1 MLRYTLNFYYIGEKL
16 EYAKEDLNK
25 IVTSQHM
32 SSSELETL
40 LKARAEKQIDF
51 KLIDIRELFE
61 FTDRSIV
68 GADLLY
74 PTSMIQKFVP
84 DLEAL
89 KDVPVILY
97 CRTGSRTGQIMH
109 ALRNMGMENVV
120 HLSDGILA
128 YRGETIKG
136 ADIPNEL

>member
-1 MLRYTLNFYYIGEKL
+1 MEFT
-16 EYAKEDLNK
+16 KEDLNK
-25 IVTSQHM
+25 IVANQQM
-32 SSSELETL
+32 SSAELETL
-40 LKARAEKQIDF
+40 LKAREEGDIDF
-51 KLIDIRELFE
+51 KLIDIREVFE

-74 PTSMIQKFVP
+74 PTTMIQKFVT

-89 KDVPVILY
+89 KDEPVILY
-97 CRTGSRTGQIMH
+97 CRTGSRTGQIMY

-120 HLSDGILA
+120 HLSDGIMA